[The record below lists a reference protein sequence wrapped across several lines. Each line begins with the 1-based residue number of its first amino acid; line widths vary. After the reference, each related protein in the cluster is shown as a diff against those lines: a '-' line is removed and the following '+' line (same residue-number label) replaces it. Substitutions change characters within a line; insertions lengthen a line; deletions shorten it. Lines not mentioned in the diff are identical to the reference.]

1 MEPIGNYKYLMY
13 IKGGVVLN
21 IVGHLNEKLDNYEN
35 IIRKAIE
42 GDTDSFMT
50 LIDENITSYY
60 RVAKGILSSE
70 EDIKDAIQNTIIV
83 VYNKLHTLKNV
94 KLFKTWSI
102 RILINQCNKIYNT
115 NKKLI
120 KIEKVKSISTDAVD
134 VDSKIDLYNAIST
147 LPNKLKIPTI
157 LFYFDD
163 LSYKDISKIL
173 SIPEGTIKSR
183 IFRAREKLYEI
194 LKEV

>member
-1 MEPIGNYKYLMY
+1 M
-13 IKGGVVLN
+13 N
-21 IVGHLNEKLDNYEN
+21 IVGYFDKKLDNTEN
-35 IIRKAIE
+35 IVILAKK
-42 GDTDSFMT
+42 GDKDAFMS
-50 LIDENITSYY
+50 LIDINITAYY

-70 EDIKDAIQNTIIV
+70 EDIKDAIQNTIIII
-83 VYNKLHTLKNV
+83 YNKLYTLKNI

-120 KIEKVKSISTDAVD
+120 KIDKIEKSPTNSIDL
-134 VDSKIDLYNAIST
+134 DSKIDLYNAISK
-147 LPNKLKIPTI
+147 LPNEIRIPTI

-163 LSYKDISKIL
+163 LSYKEISDIL
-173 SIPEGTIKSR
+173 SIPEGTVKSR
-183 IFRAREKLYEI
+183 VFRAKEKLYKI

>member
-1 MEPIGNYKYLMY
+1 MY
-13 IKGGVVLN
+13 IKGGVILN
-21 IVGHLNEKLDNYEN
+21 IVGHLNEKLDDYEN
-35 IIRKAIE
+35 IIRKSIE
-42 GDTDSFMT
+42 GDADSFMI

-83 VYNKLHTLKNV
+83 IYNKLYTLKDI

-120 KIEKVKSISTDAVD
+120 KIEKVKSISTCTVD